1 MRTGKADDA
10 TAGPSSPLRSGR
22 DDTSEVLEERGE
34 VVDGGGF
41 AGDAVVVHGVDA
53 VGGDVH
59 LEEVAVAGTEGVDA
73 FDGDAAEGEVVG
85 ELPIVTGEWADS
97 GGASL

>member
-1 MRTGKADDA
+1 MT
-10 TAGPSSPLRSGR
+10 
-22 DDTSEVLEERGE
+22 VLITTEERE

-59 LEEVAVAGTEGVDA
+59 LEEVAVVLSVGADA
-73 FDGDAAEGEVVG
+73 EVMHAFYGDAAQGEVVG
-85 ELPIVTGEWADS
+85 ELPVIDGEFRQI
-97 GGASL
+97 GAEPGCENFHDGRFLV

>member
-1 MRTGKADDA
+1 MTHVSGDDNF
-10 TAGPSSPLRSGR
+10 GQRSRG
-22 DDTSEVLEERGE
+22 EQGE

-41 AGDAVVVHGVDA
+41 AGDAVVVHGVDT

-59 LEEVAVAGTEGVDA
+59 LEEVAVVGAEGVDA

-85 ELPIVTGEWADS
+85 ELPVGDRES
-97 GGASL
+97 GQVVAEPAW